1 MRVIA
6 LGIAVTHRRPKPD
19 GSGDGTA
26 VDLGVIWGHWNRRT
40 HPMRVVSPAYGRYR

>member
-26 VDLGVIWGHWNRRT
+26 VVTFD
-40 HPMRVVSPAYGRYR
+40 